1 MAGYAVTQLKANA
14 FPEAP
19 MTPDSTLAALAEEA
33 KGWRRT
39 IHQHPELLFDLPKT
53 SALVTEKLREF
64 GCDEVVTGLATS
76 GVVAVINGSR
86 GAGKT
91 IALRC
96 DMDALPM
103 SEQTN
108 LPYASKVE
116 NMMHACGHDGHTAML
131 LATAKHLAANRD
143 FAGKAVLIFQPAE
156 EGGGGG
162 RVMIEE
168 GVLERFGIEEV
179 YGMHNEPGLAV
190 GSFAIRSGPLM
201 AGGDR
206 FVITINGKG
215 GHAASPHLSHDPVV
229 VMAHMISALQ
239 SIASRFTDPFDP
251 VVVSIT
257 YVNGGSER
265 ALNVIP
271 PAVKI
276 GGTIR
281 TMQPKTRK
289 AVEAR
294 FRDVV
299 TMTAKAFA
307 AEAEI
312 DWRPG
317 YPVTV
322 NDAEKTKVAVSAARR
337 VAGDGR
343 VDDNYP
349 PTMGSEDFSYMLEK
363 RPGAFIWLGN
373 GDSAD
378 LHNPAYD
385 FNDGAIIHGV
395 NYWLALVGQQLAPAA
410 K

>member
-1 MAGYAVTQLKANA
+1 MT
-14 FPEAP
+14 FDAP
-19 MTPDSTLAALAEEA
+19 SLSALADEA
-33 KGWRRT
+33 KDWRRT

-53 SALVTEKLREF
+53 AALVTEKLTEF
-64 GCDEVVTGLATS
+64 GCDEIVTGLAKT
-76 GVVAVINGSR
+76 GVVAVINGNKGPGR
-86 GAGKT
+86 T
-91 IALRC
+91 IALRS

-131 LATAKHLAANRD
+131 LATAKQLAENRD
-143 FAGKAVLIFQPAE
+143 FAGKVVLIFQPAE
-156 EGGGGG
+156 EGGAGA

-179 YGMHNEPGLAV
+179 YGMHNQPGLDI
-190 GSFAIRSGPLM
+190 GSFAIRSGPMM

-215 GHAASPHLSHDPVV
+215 GHAAYPHLSHDPVL
-229 VMAHMISALQ
+229 AGAQMIVALQ
-239 SIASRFTDPFDP
+239 AIASRFTNPFDP
-251 VVVSIT
+251 VVLSVT
-257 YVNGGSER
+257 YLEGGNAG

-271 PAVKI
+271 AAIRI

-281 TMQPKTRK
+281 TMNADTRK
-289 AVEAR
+289 MVEGR
-294 FRDVV
+294 FREVV
-299 TMTAKAFA
+299 SSTAKSFGS
-307 AEAEI
+307 EAVI

-322 NDAEKTKVAVSAARR
+322 NDPAKAKLAAKAAAA
-337 VAGDGR
+337 VAGAEN
-343 VDDNYP
+343 VDTDWP
-349 PTMGSEDFSYMLEK
+349 ATMGSEDFSYMLEK
-363 RPGAFIWLGN
+363 RPGALIWLGN

-385 FNDGAIIHGV
+385 FNDGAIVHGV
-395 NYWLALVGQQLAPAA
+395 RYWLSLVDQRLNGAA
-410 K
+410 GE

>member
-1 MAGYAVTQLKANA
+1 MT
-14 FPEAP
+14 FDAP
-19 MTPDSTLAALAEEA
+19 SLAAIADEA
-33 KGWRRT
+33 KTWRRT

-53 SALVTEKLREF
+53 AALVTGKLKEF
-64 GCDEVVTGLATS
+64 GCDEIVGGIATS
-76 GVVAVINGSR
+76 GVVAVINGNR
-86 GAGKT
+86 GSGRT

-103 SEQTN
+103 AEQTN
-108 LPYASKVE
+108 LPHASKVE
-116 NMMHACGHDGHTAML
+116 NMMHACGHDGHTAIL
-131 LATAKHLAANRD
+131 LATAKQLAESRD
-143 FAGKAVLIFQPAE
+143 FAGKVVLIFQPAE

-179 YGMHNEPGLAV
+179 YGMHNEPGLAL
-190 GSFAIRSGPLM
+190 GSFATRSGPIM

-215 GHAASPHLSHDPVV
+215 GHAAAPHLSHDPVV
-229 VMAHMISALQ
+229 VMGQMIVALQ
-239 SIASRFTDPFDP
+239 TIASRFTDPLDP
-251 VVVSIT
+251 VVLSLT
-257 YVNGGSER
+257 YVDGGSDR

-271 PAVKI
+271 ARVKI

-281 TMQPKTRK
+281 TMQPRTRA

-294 FRDVV
+294 FKDVV
-299 TMTAKAFA
+299 TMTARLFS

-322 NDAEKTKVAVSAARR
+322 NDPDKTRLAVAAARA
-337 VAGDGR
+337 VAGDAN
-343 VDDNYP
+343 VDDDYP

-385 FNDGAIIHGV
+385 FNDDAIIHGIR
-395 NYWLALVGQQLAPAA
+395 YWLTLVDQRLNGGAGEYAWRT
-410 K
+410 

>member
-1 MAGYAVTQLKANA
+1 
-14 FPEAP
+14 
-19 MTPDSTLAALAEEA
+19 MTIDALSLAALADEA
-33 KGWRRT
+33 KTWRRT

-53 SALVTEKLREF
+53 AALVTEKLKEF
-64 GCDEVVTGLATS
+64 GCDEVVGGIAKT
-76 GVVAVINGSR
+76 GVVAVINGNR
-86 GAGKT
+86 GPGRT
-91 IALRC
+91 IALRS

-131 LATAKHLAANRD
+131 LATAKRLAESRD

-156 EGGGGG
+156 EGGAGA

-168 GVLERFGIEEV
+168 GILERFGIEEV
-179 YGMHNEPGLAV
+179 YGMHNEPGLDV
-190 GSFAIRSGPLM
+190 GSFAIRSGPMM

-215 GHAASPHLSHDPVV
+215 GHAAYPHLSHDPVL
-229 VMAHMISALQ
+229 AGAQMIVALQ
-239 SIASRFTDPFDP
+239 AIASRFTNPFDP

-257 YVNGGSER
+257 FMEGGNAG

-271 PAVKI
+271 ASIRI

-281 TMQPKTRK
+281 TMNPETRK
-289 AVEAR
+289 MVEER
-294 FRDVV
+294 FREVV
-299 TMTAKAFA
+299 VSTAKSFGS
-307 AEAEI
+307 EAVI

-322 NDAEKTKVAVSAARR
+322 NDPEKTQIAAAAASA
-337 VAGDGR
+337 VAGTDK
-343 VDDNYP
+343 VDTNWP
-349 PTMGSEDFSYMLEK
+349 ATMGSEDFSYMLEK

-385 FNDGAIIHGV
+385 FNDDAIAHGIR
-395 NYWLALVGQQLAPAA
+395 YWLSIVGERLDGATA
-410 K
+410 

>member
-1 MAGYAVTQLKANA
+1 MT
-14 FPEAP
+14 FDAP
-19 MTPDSTLAALAEEA
+19 ALAALADEA
-33 KGWRRT
+33 KTWRRT
-39 IHQHPELLFDLPKT
+39 IHQHPELLFDLPVT
-53 SALVTEKLREF
+53 AALVTGKLTEF
-64 GCDEVVTGLATS
+64 GCDEVVGGLAKS
-76 GVVAVINGSR
+76 GVVAVINGNR
-86 GAGKT
+86 GPGRT
-91 IALRC
+91 VALRC

-108 LPYASKVE
+108 LPHASKVP

-131 LATAKHLAANRD
+131 LATAKRLAATRD
-143 FAGKAVLIFQPAE
+143 FAGKVVLIFQPAE

-190 GSFAIRSGPLM
+190 GSFAIRSGPIM

-215 GHAASPHLSHDPVV
+215 AHAAQPHLGHDPVI
-229 VMAHMISALQ
+229 VMGHMITALQ
-239 SIASRFTDPFDP
+239 TIVSRFTDPLDS
-251 VVVSIT
+251 VVLSLTFVE
-257 YVNGGSER
+257 GGSEK

-271 PAVKI
+271 AAVRI

-281 TMQPKTRK
+281 TMRPATRA

-294 FRDVV
+294 FREVV
-299 TMTAKAFA
+299 SMTAKLFS
-307 AEAEI
+307 AEADL

-322 NDAEKTKVAVSAARR
+322 NDPAKTKLAIAAASA
-337 VAGDGR
+337 VAGAAN
-343 VDDNYP
+343 VDDDYP

-385 FNDGAIIHGV
+385 FNDDAIIHGMR
-395 NYWLALVGQQLAPAA
+395 YWLTLVDQRLNGTAGE
-410 K
+410 

>member
-1 MAGYAVTQLKANA
+1 MTFSIPSGD
-14 FPEAP
+14 AP
-19 MTPDSTLAALAEEA
+19 SLAALADEA
-33 KGWRRT
+33 KSWRRT
-39 IHQHPELLFDLPKT
+39 IHQYPELLFDLPKT
-53 SALVTEKLREF
+53 AALVTEKLTEF
-64 GCDEVVTGLATS
+64 GCDEVVTGIAKT
-76 GVVAVINGSR
+76 GVIAVINGNKGLGR
-86 GAGKT
+86 T

-131 LATAKHLAANRD
+131 LATAKQLSENRD
-143 FAGKAVLIFQPAE
+143 FAGKVVLIFQPAE
-156 EGGGGG
+156 EGGAGA

-179 YGMHNEPGLAV
+179 YGMHNQPGLDV
-190 GSFAIRSGPLM
+190 GSFAIRSGPMM

-215 GHAASPHLSHDPVV
+215 GHAAYPHLSHDPVL
-229 VMAHMISALQ
+229 AGAQMIVALQ
-239 SIASRFTDPFDP
+239 AIASRFTNPFDP
-251 VVVSIT
+251 VVLSVT
-257 YVNGGSER
+257 YLEGGNAG

-271 PAVKI
+271 AAIRI

-281 TMQPKTRK
+281 TMNADTRK
-289 AVEAR
+289 MVEER
-294 FRDVV
+294 FREVISS
-299 TMTAKAFA
+299 TAKSFGS
-307 AEAEI
+307 EAVL

-322 NDAEKTKVAVSAARR
+322 NDPAKAKLAAKAAAAVAGAEK
-337 VAGDGR
+337 
-343 VDDNYP
+343 VDTDWP
-349 PTMGSEDFSYMLEK
+349 ATMGSEDFSYMLEK
-363 RPGAFIWLGN
+363 RPGALIWLGN

-385 FNDGAIIHGV
+385 FNDGAIVHGV
-395 NYWLALVGQQLAPAA
+395 RYWLSLVDQRLNGAA
-410 K
+410 GE

>member
-1 MAGYAVTQLKANA
+1 MSLH
-14 FPEAP
+14 
-19 MTPDSTLAALAEEA
+19 TLLGDASSLTALADEA
-33 KGWRRT
+33 RTWRRT

-53 SALVTEKLREF
+53 AALVTEKLKEF
-64 GCDEVVTGLATS
+64 GCDEIVGGIATS
-76 GVVAVINGSR
+76 GVVAVINGR
-86 GAGKT
+86 NGPGRT

-108 LPYASKVE
+108 LAHASKVP

-131 LATAKHLAANRD
+131 LAAAKQLSASRD
-143 FAGKAVLIFQPAE
+143 FAGKVVLIFQPAE

-190 GSFAIRSGPLM
+190 GSFAIRSGPIM

-215 GHAASPHLSHDPVV
+215 GHAAAPHLSNDPVV
-229 VMAHMISALQ
+229 VMAHIITALQ

-251 VVVSIT
+251 VVLSIT
-257 YVNGGSER
+257 YVNGGNDR

-271 PAVKI
+271 SDVRI

-281 TMQPKTRK
+281 TMQPQTRK
-289 AVEAR
+289 AVEDR

-299 TMTAKAFA
+299 SLTARAFS

-322 NDAEKTKVAVSAARR
+322 NDAEKTKVAAAVARS
-337 VAGDGR
+337 VAGEAY

-349 PTMGSEDFSYMLEK
+349 PTMGSEDFSYMLQK

-385 FNDGAIIHGV
+385 FNDDAIIHGV
-395 NYWLALVGQQLAPAA
+395 RYWLTLVGQRLTAEDR
-410 K
+410 

>member
-1 MAGYAVTQLKANA
+1 
-14 FPEAP
+14 
-19 MTPDSTLAALAEEA
+19 MTIDALSLAALADEA
-33 KGWRRT
+33 KTWRRT

-53 SALVTEKLREF
+53 AALVTEKLKEF
-64 GCDEVVTGLATS
+64 GCDEVVSGIAKT
-76 GVVAVINGSR
+76 GVVAVINGNR
-86 GAGKT
+86 GPGRT
-91 IALRC
+91 IALRS

-131 LATAKHLAANRD
+131 LATAKQLAESRD

-156 EGGGGG
+156 EGGAGA

-168 GVLERFGIEEV
+168 GILERFGIEEV
-179 YGMHNEPGLAV
+179 YGMHNEPGLDV
-190 GSFAIRSGPLM
+190 GSFAIRSGPMM

-215 GHAASPHLSHDPVV
+215 GHAAYPHLSHDPVL
-229 VMAHMISALQ
+229 AGAQMIVALQ
-239 SIASRFTDPFDP
+239 AIASRFTNPFDP

-257 YVNGGSER
+257 FMEGGNAG

-271 PAVKI
+271 ASIRI

-281 TMQPKTRK
+281 TMNPETRK
-289 AVEAR
+289 MVEER

-299 TMTAKAFA
+299 ESTAKSFGS
-307 AEAEI
+307 EAVI

-322 NDAEKTKVAVSAARR
+322 NDPEKTKIAAAAASA
-337 VAGDGR
+337 VAGADK
-343 VDDNYP
+343 VDTNWP
-349 PTMGSEDFSYMLEK
+349 ATMGSEDFSYMLEK

-385 FNDGAIIHGV
+385 FNDDAIAHGIR
-395 NYWLALVGQQLAPAA
+395 YWLSLVGKRLDGATA
-410 K
+410 